1 MQASRLIGVVD
12 RFALTL
18 MNAFVFVGLPMAAIG
33 LFIR

>member
-1 MQASRLIGVVD
+1 MQASHLINVVD
-12 RFALTL
+12 RFALTV